1 MSYDPDPARKR
12 RRTYRP
18 KVRYRTRYIRAPR
31 RSRRLKKIPLLSTI
45 GLLASPFV
53 TESGWTPPAVSIIR
67 GVKGEYDWNSVGCDV
82 MRGYLGYDPRT
93 GFAVPFSTLTIF
105 LGFIGHKIASW
116 LGVNRA
122 MARAPSPLNK
132 LQL

>member
-18 KVRYRTRYIRAPR
+18 KVRYRTRYVRAPR
-31 RSRRLKKIPLLSTI
+31 RGRRLKKIPLLSTI
-45 GLLASPFV
+45 GLIASPFV
-53 TESGWTPPAVSIIR
+53 AEPGWTPPAMSVYNAI
-67 GVKGEYDWNSVGCDV
+67 KGQWGWDTAGADV
-82 MRGYLGYDPRT
+82 MRQYLGYDPRH
-93 GFAVPFSTLTIF
+93 GFAVPYSTMTIL
-105 LGFIGHKIASW
+105 LGFIGHKLASW
-116 LGVNRA
+116 FGVNRA